1 MTDKKKFNFEL
12 LATDPNTQARLGQV
26 STSHGIFP
34 TPIFMPVG
42 TRAVVRTMTPRDLK
56 EAGSRIILANTYHLA
71 VRPGEKQIEK
81 FGKLHKFMAWD
92 GPILTDSGGFQVFS
106 LADLRKMNDDGV
118 IFRSHVNGDLYNFTP
133 EKVVEIQQCLGSDII
148 MPLDHCIGWPCTYDQ
163 AKLAMT
169 RTLSWLKRSAKINL
183 EPDQAMFGIVQG
195 SIYPDLRE
203 YCAKAMRDLDM
214 PGYSIG
220 GLAVGEDKLHMKNII
235 EIVNAILPEN
245 KPRYLMGVGTPEDL
259 VMAVAR
265 GVDMFD
271 CVMPTR
277 NARSGGFFTWDGKRQ
292 IRNAIYRDSQEPLD
306 QQCPCY
312 CCQTFTRGYLH
323 HLFSKKVEEITGMIM
338 LTLHN
343 LTFYL
348 NLTGAMREAIA
359 QERFDEFQKNFFA
372 RYRKE

>member
-1 MTDKKKFNFEL
+1 
-12 LATDPNTQARLGQV
+12 
-26 STSHGIFP
+26 
-34 TPIFMPVG
+34 MPVG

-106 LADLRKMNDDGV
+106 LADVRKMNDDGV

-271 CVMPTR
+271 CACNKKCTKWR
-277 NARSGGFFTWDGKRQ
+277 FFWGW
-292 IRNAIYRDSQEPLD
+292 
-306 QQCPCY
+306 
-312 CCQTFTRGYLH
+312 QTPNTKCNISR
-323 HLFSKKVEEITGMIM
+323 
-338 LTLHN
+338 
-343 LTFYL
+343 
-348 NLTGAMREAIA
+348 
-359 QERFDEFQKNFFA
+359 
-372 RYRKE
+372 